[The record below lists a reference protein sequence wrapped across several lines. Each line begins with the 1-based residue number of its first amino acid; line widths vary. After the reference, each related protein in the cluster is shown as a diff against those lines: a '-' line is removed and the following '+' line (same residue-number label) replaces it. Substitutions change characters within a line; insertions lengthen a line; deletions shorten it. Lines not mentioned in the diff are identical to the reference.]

1 MFGELEKNPPFEL
14 PWSHYLQ
21 LMRIED
27 KDERSFYEIEA
38 ISGNWSVRTL
48 QRQYN
53 SSYYERL
60 ALSRHEY
67 IIDAYGKILFGLYPD
82 RCLKVLA
89 NVADRQTRNSKNR
102 RDYKYVARILK
113 RKAAQPGGKEIAAE
127 LAAKYRAQY
136 PRRSAMIDELKRF

>member
-48 QRQYN
+48 QRQ
-53 SSYYERL
+53 SM
-60 ALSRHEY
+60 
-67 IIDAYGKILFGLYPD
+67 KIWD
-82 RCLKVLA
+82 RC
-89 NVADRQTRNSKNR
+89 RC
-102 RDYKYVARILK
+102 
-113 RKAAQPGGKEIAAE
+113 
-127 LAAKYRAQY
+127 
-136 PRRSAMIDELKRF
+136 M